1 MSKIGKKKHWK
12 GPLYWSYMAYCWFK
26 GKRAM
31 KKLVENIYYTSTYF
45 PNSRF
50 LYRGDGLF
58 YMAQVFQCGPVSS
71 FSQKEYRPKVWELG
85 ILDFKAEIGG
95 GKNLSVETVLVVYD
109 VPQVILAKDIS
120 GGHYICLLTNV
131 DSKGNLDYL
140 CVVVS
145 TTRLHQL
152 TEGHVDL
159 RYVFVNP
166 EDKALIYKGTEFN
179 DGTDFLRVFPFPYEE
194 ITEEMLPKRG
204 FYLKEN

>member
-1 MSKIGKKKHWK
+1 
-12 GPLYWSYMAYCWFK
+12 
-26 GKRAM
+26 M
-31 KKLVENIYYTSTYF
+31 KKLVENIYYTSVHF

-58 YMAQVFQCGPVSS
+58 YMAQAFQCGPVSC
-71 FSQKEYRPKVWELG
+71 FNQKEYRPKVWELG
-85 ILDFKAEIGG
+85 ILNFKAEIGG
-95 GKNLSVETVLVVYD
+95 GKNLTVETVLAVYD

-120 GGHYICLLTNV
+120 GGHYICVLTNV

-152 TEGHVDL
+152 TEGHIDL

-166 EDKALIYKGTEFN
+166 EDKALIYKGTHFN
-179 DGTDFLRVFPFPYEE
+179 DGDDFLRVFPFPSEE